1 MEFLNFL
8 HIQSWEGL
16 VQGEMHQCF
25 KNIYFFN
32 LILNGN
38 IYFWAYILIFNFS
51 LQWNSP
57 VCRINPLGHFFF
69 FFSSACRWDSL
80 SLPLC
85 PAPYHSLL
93 LLLALS
99 FLLPLLSV
107 FSSVFLRKHLSPS
120 SLICPRHSPLSPFS
134 PESNTSQP
142 PFNPLRLISPY
153 LSAFSSLLSSLLLH
167 SEHMYADNQESLGHP
182 FMIHSA
188 LIMVYF

>member
-69 FFSSACRWDSL
+69 FFPQLAVETVCL
-80 SLPLC
+80 SLCVRRLITPSSSCSLC
-85 PAPYHSLL
+85 LSSCHS
-93 LLLALS
+93 
-99 FLLPLLSV
+99 
-107 FSSVFLRKHLSPS
+107 SPS
-120 SLICPRHSPLSPFS
+120 SHLSSLENTSHRHLSFAPVTPRSPLS
-134 PESNTSQP
+134 
-142 PFNPLRLISPY
+142 
-153 LSAFSSLLSSLLLH
+153 LLSQIPLNLH
-167 SEHMYADNQESLGHP
+167 LTP
-182 FMIHSA
+182 SA
-188 LIMVYF
+188 